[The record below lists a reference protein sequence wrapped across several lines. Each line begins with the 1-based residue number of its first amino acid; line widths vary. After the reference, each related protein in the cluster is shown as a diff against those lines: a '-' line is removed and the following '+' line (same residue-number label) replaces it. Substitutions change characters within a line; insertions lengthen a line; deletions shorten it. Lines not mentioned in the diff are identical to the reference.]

1 MADPERGSRGMKPVK
16 KDPGAGGPR
25 CPFCGRRNTV
35 RRIDEKLC
43 FCSHCDKMFQ
53 G

>member
-1 MADPERGSRGMKPVK
+1 MTAAKKATAGAKQGS
-16 KDPGAGGPR
+16 GGGEVR

-35 RRIDEKLC
+35 RRIEAGLC

>member
-1 MADPERGSRGMKPVK
+1 MRKTNTQTAA
-16 KDPGAGGPR
+16 GAVR